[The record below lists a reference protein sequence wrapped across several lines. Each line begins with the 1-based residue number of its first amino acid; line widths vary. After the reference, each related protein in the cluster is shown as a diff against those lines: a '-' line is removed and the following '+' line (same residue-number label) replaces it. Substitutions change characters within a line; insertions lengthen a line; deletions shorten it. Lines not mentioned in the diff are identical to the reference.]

1 MRPFDPRVLQTFPE
15 VRPIVGGLG
24 GVGVAQGVVAVG
36 QALAVARLVDA
47 LVHVGMPDAPELGG
61 ALALAGGV
69 FALRA
74 ALAAWGEWRAA
85 DAGIRVGAAVR
96 VRLLRRWLSLP
107 AEDRPDADEAR
118 TLAVEGA
125 GSIEPYVA
133 RFLPA
138 LVAAAVLPVLVV
150 GTIAAVDWVSAL
162 ILVLTVPL
170 LPAFAALIGRATE
183 DSTARRWHALQALSG
198 HYLDVVRGLPTLVAY
213 GRAWRQARTIGAVS
227 ERHRAAT
234 MRTLRLAFLS
244 SAALELLATISVAI
258 VAVTVGLRLAGG
270 QLGLAP
276 GLAAI
281 LLAPEAYWPIRRVG
295 TEYHNAADGAAA
307 LARALDALGPVGPA
321 EWPANRPAST
331 EAGTPSPIEVRDL
344 GYTYPG
350 SDRPV
355 LAGVTLSVPTPG
367 LVVVTGP
374 SGAGKST
381 LLELLA
387 DIRRPSS
394 GTVQAPVAHLVAQSP
409 LLVPASVRDNLTLG
423 IGGEVTDADLWQALD
438 RIGLRADV
446 SAAGGL
452 SGQLGDEGFGLS
464 AGQRA
469 RLALARATLSD
480 APLVLLDEPAAHLDP
495 ASAELVHAEIRR
507 LARRRSVVVVTH
519 RPELFETRPSPAA
532 GRDGIDVADLI
543 VTTLHLVG
551 AP

>member
-1 MRPFDPRVLQTFPE
+1 MRPFDPRVLQTVPE
-15 VRPIVGGLG
+15 VRPIVAGLG
-24 GVGVAQGVVAVG
+24 ALGVAQGVVAVG
-36 QALAVARLVDA
+36 QALTVARLVDA
-47 LVHVGMPDAPELGG
+47 LVHAGMPGAPELGG

-74 ALAAWGEWRAA
+74 ALAAWGERRAA
-85 DAGIRVGAAVR
+85 DAGLRVVSAVR

-107 AEDRPDADEAR
+107 AEDRPDPDVAR
-118 TLAVEGA
+118 TWAVEGA

-150 GTIAAVDWVSAL
+150 GTVAAVDWVSAL
-162 ILVLTVPL
+162 IVLLTVPL
-170 LPAFAALIGRATE
+170 LPLFAALIGRATE

-213 GRAWRQARTIGAVS
+213 GRAWRQARSIGEVS

-307 LARALDALGPVGPA
+307 LAQALDTLGRSDRAA
-321 EWPANRPAST
+321 EAST
-331 EAGTPSPIEVRDL
+331 PSAGAHGKPSVRPIELRGL
-344 GYTYPG
+344 GYVYPG
-350 SDRPV
+350 SERPV
-355 LAGVTLSVPTPG
+355 VRALTLEVPHPG
-367 LVVVTGP
+367 LLVVTGP

-387 DIRRPSS
+387 GIRRPSS

-409 LLVPASVRDNLTLG
+409 LLVPASLRDNLTLG
-423 IGGEVTDADLWQALD
+423 IRGEVTDADLWQALD
-438 RIGLRADV
+438 RLGLRADIT
-446 SAAGGL
+446 AAGGL
-452 SGQLGDEGFGLS
+452 SGRLGDEGFGLS

-495 ASAELVHAEIRR
+495 MSADLVHAEIRR

-519 RPELFETRPSPAA
+519 RPELLEPHPSTAA
-532 GRDGIDVADLI
+532 ASGIDVADLT

-551 AP
+551 TP